1 MKEQESGI
9 HYVRH
14 LKSDESKRT
23 RQQIR
28 IPELLP
34 NATEGANQ
42 MLRIEPSKPT
52 TVSLWRKRGGWEQD
66 LPSRPSLGRRRGE
79 ARFVPP
85 PKPRRRLRYS
95 VTRWPRTAGRAA
107 GGRTGRLVDPRG
119 PWAVLPFFRL
129 IANGRLE
136 LQVQVCMFGSRPV
149 S

>member
-52 TVSLWRKRGGWEQD
+52 TVSL
-66 LPSRPSLGRRRGE
+66 
-79 ARFVPP
+79 
-85 PKPRRRLRYS
+85 
-95 VTRWPRTAGRAA
+95 
-107 GGRTGRLVDPRG
+107 
-119 PWAVLPFFRL
+119 
-129 IANGRLE
+129 
-136 LQVQVCMFGSRPV
+136 
-149 S
+149 